1 MSSDS
6 YQEKIIA
13 FNGEVLYFRLT
24 ITRLTDGETDRT
36 SELLFRRMAFKEI
49 TGRFETKSEGKAS
62 INRGTSNM
70 EIMCCSTA
78 TDARTGMLVPCIL
91 LKQYK
96 KKRSSFRYALLIVH
110 SSNNLEPHMEFKL
123 QYELKDNV
131 TLLKGPTVL
140 WSNEETVYFTSL
152 KIGKVLSVPIQL
164 PSVQLI
170 GELQGKGIVILGAR
184 KCMAEEHGDAQSD
197 QVVWGNEFVG
207 YCLETE
213 KTFNAA
219 QFLPHAYS
227 SVVTCMF
234 IDTAE
239 ELDNQLMA
247 TVVAATTKN
256 QLIWFEGGIPKDV
269 CQLPFE
275 GPQKIEKATTGREDG
290 LFIVTFDCGY
300 VCSVW
305 KEGWKVASSWQ
316 GIQSLHIDDFV
327 HCGTDQV
334 LLLFETSNTEDIF
347 KNYTVTD
354 LFEITYSSNVEKCED
369 VNDDSAVQDNRL
381 LTVQALEARLQS
393 GLASLQELQQQ
404 LEVKDRV
411 LSQSSMALTSLIQG
425 KECALSK
432 AEEEGLVSLWE
443 EETCAE
449 ISNGEVLS
457 VAKDLPE
464 FVEKVW
470 QRVVD
475 DSWVVG
481 VKLTESACLSLDDVS
496 LSLLMDQDIC
506 TAPAVIQSQSN
517 VLQFSKSPFSG
528 SFPQCQTEPLA
539 KKTRLASEKSG
550 GDSGTS
556 YIEKSCSEF
565 HRSQTQT
572 VTTVTDLSPLLA
584 FSNLNCSVML
594 HATINTFHK
603 GSLRAGLPV
612 VFQCS
617 RVSLNLEDISLGK
630 YYPKLLNNS
639 KLATEDASED
649 VFALI
654 AVSRKWSF
662 QIHSHNHT
670 LGDLNEW
677 LLGQMQCQ
685 RVGVN
690 PDYLLLN
697 NQGASG
703 VILFNWKIKSA
714 FEGTLH
720 IKCSNQAI
728 LLKCLHSL
736 SGILP
741 PSCEIKYLKLGRKKD
756 LADSLASAL
765 EKELLMLRD
774 SISSLVNK
782 TDTDFTMRVRT
793 ENLRPTSTA
802 SSLDAK
808 AQLQHYREEFALDQ
822 ELSSLGMSSEVD
834 GGVCKQ
840 VIKNL
845 SAVQIDVDRV
855 AWELCKSYS
864 LFMDP

>member
-6 YQEKIIA
+6 YHEKIIA

-24 ITRLTDGETDRT
+24 IARLTNGETDRT
-36 SELLFRRMAFKEI
+36 SELLFRRMAFKES

-70 EIMCCSTA
+70 EIMCCSSA
-78 TDARTGMLVPCIL
+78 TDAKTGMLVPCIL

-96 KKRSSFRYALLIVH
+96 KKRTSFRYALLIVH

-152 KIGKVLSVPIQL
+152 KTGKVLSVPIQL

-170 GELQGKGIVILGAR
+170 GELQGKGIVVLGAR

-207 YCLETE
+207 YSLETE

-227 SVVTCMF
+227 SVVICMF

-239 ELDNQLMA
+239 ELDNQLKA

-275 GPQKIEKATTGREDG
+275 GPQKIEKATTGREDS
-290 LFIVTFDCGY
+290 LFVVTFDCGY

-305 KEGWKVASSWQ
+305 KEGWK
-316 GIQSLHIDDFV
+316 
-327 HCGTDQV
+327 
-334 LLLFETSNTEDIF
+334 
-347 KNYTVTD
+347 
-354 LFEITYSSNVEKCED
+354 
-369 VNDDSAVQDNRL
+369 
-381 LTVQALEARLQS
+381 S

-496 LSLLMDQDIC
+496 LSLLMDQDNC

-617 RVSLNLEDISLGK
+617 SVSLNLEDISLGK

-720 IKCSNQAI
+720 ILCSNQAI

-782 TDTDFTMRVRT
+782 TNTDFTVQVRT
-793 ENLRPTSTA
+793 ENSRPTSTA

-845 SAVQIDVDRV
+845 SAVQLDVDRV
-855 AWELCKSYS
+855 AWGLCKSYS
-864 LFMDP
+864 LFRDP